1 MIIRD
6 NILKGVNGVKLIHSL
21 TDRYCYYD
29 IFVPQLKENQEYTL
43 SFNIKQIVGSGKFSL
58 GIFNKNHSRSAGM
71 YSYNANSKVSLTFT
85 YRAGVSEKLLI
96 YSDIAGQTKGAKA
109 EIKNIKLEEGKEMSE
124 YKPHKED
131 VKPENQAIFP
141 IGGGITKSTL
151 YRGYKGVSLC

>member
-6 NILKGVNGVKLIHSL
+6 NLLKGVNGVKLIHSL

-43 SFNIKQIVGSGKFSL
+43 SFNIKQIVGSGKFTL
-58 GIFNKNHSRSAGM
+58 GIFNKAHSRSAGT
-71 YSYNANSKVSLTFT
+71 YALNADDKVSFVFA

-141 IGGGITKSTL
+141 IGGGYHEL
-151 YRGYKGVSLC
+151 YPL